1 MSYFDEVIQDV
12 LDEDEPQQIKPKHSF
27 KTERLE
33 NNVVEILN
41 SNDNIVIINENQLR
55 FKTPEYIDIKKI
67 NVKRIIEND
76 KLSHQD
82 FEKEFNAINMNKI
95 LEQSAKQNTNAMKE
109 YIKSMARGS
118 NKTVKTEQ
126 TNKSDNIIVNDNV
139 NLCRLKIK
147 EDDKKDDDS
156 SQQLREIEA
165 EKTRR
170 KLIKQL
176 TEKILKYQKKKK
188 IEEWGKITY
197 ERTLSREEEKKRELD
212 LQEKIELKKQLQ
224 KEKEREIIKSQVV
237 QAKLARNGLFVSKSF
252 FNKVKKILCKKVG
265 LKVLKNLMQN
275 GITNQKE
282 LENAVLRIQ
291 HLRERTVEKVKTPSF
306 TERFK
311 RQSESRRERILEER
325 EKKREIE
332 ILEEAIKKENEIQ
345 RHKIERLQEIMA
357 RNESMGKDVEMIQK
371 RIILEQSILN
381 QQENDLK
388 ELVDKRISLSI

>member
-41 SNDNIVIINENQLR
+41 NNDNIIIINKNQLR
-55 FKTPEYIDIKKI
+55 FKKPEYIDIKKI

-82 FEKEFNAINMNKI
+82 FEKEFKAINMNKI
-95 LEQSAKQNTNAMKE
+95 LEQSTKQNTNAMKE

-126 TNKSDNIIVNDNV
+126 TDKSDNIANDDI
-139 NLCRLKIK
+139 NLYRLKIK
-147 EDDKKDDDS
+147 NDDKKDDDS

-212 LQEKIELKKQLQ
+212 LQEQIELKKQLQ
-224 KEKEREIIKSQVV
+224 KEKEKEIIKSQVV

-252 FNKVKKILCKKVG
+252 FNKVKKILGKKVG
-265 LKVLKNLMQN
+265 LKVLRNLMQN
-275 GITNQKE
+275 GVTNQKE
-282 LENAVLRIQ
+282 LESAVLRIQ
-291 HLRERTVEKVKTPSF
+291 QLRERTVEKVKTPSF

-332 ILEEAIKKENEIQ
+332 ILEDAIKKENEIQ

-357 RNESMGKDVEMIQK
+357 RNELMGKDVEMIQK

>member
-126 TNKSDNIIVNDNV
+126 INKSDNVVNDNV

-237 QAKLARNGLFVSKSF
+237 QAKLERNGLFVSKSF
-252 FNKVKKILCKKVG
+252 FNKVRKILGKKVG
-265 LKVLKNLMQN
+265 LRVLKNLIQN
-275 GITNQKE
+275 GVTNQKE
-282 LENAVLRIQ
+282 LESVVLRIQ
-291 HLRERTVEKVKTPSF
+291 RLRERTVEKVKTPSF

-332 ILEEAIKKENEIQ
+332 ILEDAIKKENEIQ

-388 ELVDKRISLSI
+388 ELIDKRISLSI